1 MADDK
6 NKQDGTDRSRVSA
19 SDEHELR
26 YVAEKL
32 GVSVERVREAIE
44 RVGNDRD
51 KVEEFLRGNK

>member
-6 NKQDGTDRSRVSA
+6 NKQDGRDRSQVSA
-19 SDEHELR
+19 SDLHELR
-26 YVAEKL
+26 YVAEKMR
-32 GVSVERVREAIE
+32 VSVDQVREAIE

>member
-6 NKQDGTDRSRVSA
+6 NKQDGRDRSRVSA

-26 YVAEKL
+26 YVAEKMN
-32 GVSVERVREAIE
+32 VSVDRVKEAIDK
-44 RVGNDRD
+44 VGNQRD